1 MPNRQDSRPCR
12 VSWHQTVITGGAN
25 FLSYSAYSLNP
36 YSLFVVPNAIAV
48 PKVHPR
54 PPSCPAGRSI
64 RLDTP

>member
-1 MPNRQDSRPCR
+1 